1 MLALL
6 IGINE
11 YRDKSIPNLTGATA
25 DCDNMEIFLRT
36 NLEEVHIVRLRN
48 EKATRKGI
56 EKAINDLANDNR
68 ISFDDPILIYYAGH
82 GGEIGPPKAW
92 KVPDG
97 TSKIQM
103 ILPHDFIY
111 QRTQGSN
118 EGQGLLDGTLRELL
132 EKLSICKG
140 DNIVSVCFS
149 EHQID
154 ASSPVDRGYRL

>member
-6 IGINE
+6 IGIDK
-11 YRDKSIPNLTGATA
+11 YRDKSLNLMRAIA
-25 DCDNMEIFLRT
+25 DCDNMENFLKT
-36 NLEEVHIVRLRN
+36 NLEEVHIERLRN

-56 EKAINDLANDNR
+56 QKAINDLANDNR

-82 GGEIGPPKAW
+82 GGEIGPPKSW

-103 ILPHDFIY
+103 ILPYDFIVH
-111 QRTQGSN
+111 RTRGSD
-118 EGQGLLDGTLRELL
+118 EVQGLLDGTLCELL
-132 EKLSICKG
+132 AKLSKSKG

-149 EHQID
+149 RHQID
-154 ASSPVDRGYRL
+154 ASSPADRGFRL